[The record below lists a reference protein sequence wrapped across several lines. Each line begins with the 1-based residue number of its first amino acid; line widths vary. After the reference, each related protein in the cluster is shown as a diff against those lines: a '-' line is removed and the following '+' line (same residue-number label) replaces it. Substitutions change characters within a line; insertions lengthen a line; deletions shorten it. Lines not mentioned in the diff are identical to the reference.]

1 MNIRNPYEY
10 NPYALDG
17 EARHRGV
24 RGLFDRAFGMVGC
37 LAASAALFFGMMC
50 LLGKAAR

>member
-17 EARHRGV
+17 EARPRGV
-24 RGLFDRAFGMVGC
+24 SGLFDRAFGMVGF
-37 LAASAALFFGMMC
+37 LAGD
-50 LLGKAAR
+50 G

>member
-17 EARHRGV
+17 EARPRGV
-24 RGLFDRAFGMVGC
+24 RGLFDRALGW
-37 LAASAALFFGMMC
+37 SAAWRLPPPC
-50 LLGKAAR
+50 SSA

>member
-17 EARHRGV
+17 EVRRRGV
-24 RGLFDRAFGMVGC
+24 RGLFDRAFGMVSC
-37 LAASAALFFGMMC
+37 LAASAALFFGMMY